1 MFFLVGGISPKTVV
15 LDPAARRCPACGLFQ
30 ARLQRVDHYLN
41 LFFIPLWRVKKG
53 APLLV
58 CSRCGTLSDPE
69 AASEAAV
76 AAPPGE
82 TCSRCGRALAADFR
96 YCPHCGQ
103 RR

>member
-15 LDPAARRCPACGLFQ
+15 LDASARRCPACGLFQ

-53 APLLV
+53 EPLLV
-58 CSRCGTLSDPE
+58 CNRCGTLSPPD
-69 AASEAAV
+69 AAAQPASAA
-76 AAPPGE
+76 E
-82 TCSRCGRALAADFR
+82 TCAHCGQPLAPDFR
-96 YCPHCGQ
+96 YCPHCGA

>member
-53 APLLV
+53 VPLLV
-58 CSRCGTLSDPE
+58 CSRCGTLSDPNAG
-69 AASEAAV
+69 AADA
-76 AAPPGE
+76 AAPPSA
-82 TCSRCGRALAADFR
+82 TCSRCGRALAPDFR